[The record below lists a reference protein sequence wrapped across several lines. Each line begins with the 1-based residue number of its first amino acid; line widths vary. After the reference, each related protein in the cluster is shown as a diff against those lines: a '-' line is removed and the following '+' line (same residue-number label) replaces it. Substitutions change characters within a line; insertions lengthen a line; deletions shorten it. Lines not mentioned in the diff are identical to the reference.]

1 MFKKIIFTLTGIFL
15 SSLFT
20 LIVIDLI
27 LFFFP
32 VNQGMRALSVN
43 KQNPVFRFEP
53 NRTSQYSKN
62 WNFDIK
68 NIVKTN
74 NDGFVNDFDYDEE
87 SKEELL
93 SIIGDSYVE
102 ALMVPFKNS
111 LSGRLQSSASHRRV
125 YSFAASGAGLS
136 QHMIWAKYVK
146 DKYKSDY
153 FVFVIISNDFAESLA
168 KYEKSPGFHRFK
180 KSKDT
185 RWNLEL
191 ANYEPSTIRK
201 VFRESRLAMYL
212 LTNIKV
218 HNLLNFQLQ
227 FGVNDERKNYV
238 SNFQADYNEEFWK
251 DAKWATEIYLNNLYK
266 YSGVKPEKIIFVIDG
281 IRQNIYDK
289 NDKAYLDSFWYNIR
303 QYFMKE
309 AKLKGYHVLDMH
321 EEFKKSYRDKKKKFE
336 FKTDSHWNVFG
347 HKTVADSITNTDL
360 WKNFIK

>member
-1 MFKKIIFTLTGIFL
+1 MFKKIIFTLIGISL

-20 LIVIDLI
+20 LIIIDLI
-27 LFFFP
+27 LFLFP
-32 VNQGMRALSVN
+32 VNEGMRALSVN

-68 NIVKTN
+68 NIVKSN
-74 NDGFVNDFDYDEE
+74 NDGFVNDFDYDEL
-87 SKEELL
+87 SKKKLL
-93 SIIGDSYVE
+93 SIVGDSYVE

-111 LSGRLQSSASHRRV
+111 LSGRLQRAASEKRV
-125 YSFAASGAGLS
+125 YSFAASGAGLA
-136 QHMIWAKYVK
+136 QHMIWAKYAR
-146 DKYKSDY
+146 DKYKSNY
-153 FVFVIISNDFAESLA
+153 FIFVIISNDFAESLA
-168 KYEKSPGFHRFK
+168 KNGKSPGFHRFK
-180 KSKDT
+180 KSQDNN
-185 RWNLEL
+185 WNLEL

-227 FGVNDERKNYV
+227 FGVNDERKSYV

-281 IRQNIYDK
+281 IRQNIYDTS
-289 NDKAYLDSFWYNIR
+289 DKIYTESFWYNIR

-321 EEFKKSYRDKKKKFE
+321 KEFKKSYRDKKKKFE
-336 FKTDSHWNVFG
+336 FKTDSHWNGFG
-347 HKTVADSITNTDL
+347 HKTVADSLIKTDL

>member
-1 MFKKIIFTLTGIFL
+1 MFKKIIFTLIGISL

-20 LIVIDLI
+20 LIIIDLI
-27 LFFFP
+27 LFLFP
-32 VNQGMRALSVN
+32 VNEGMRALSVN
-43 KQNPVFRFEP
+43 TQNPVFRFEP

-68 NIVKTN
+68 NIVKSN
-74 NDGFVNDFDYDEE
+74 NDGFVNDFDYDEL
-87 SKEELL
+87 SKKKLL
-93 SIIGDSYVE
+93 SIVGDSYVE

-111 LSGRLQSSASHRRV
+111 LSGRLQRAASEKRV
-125 YSFAASGAGLS
+125 YSFAASGAGLA
-136 QHMIWAKYVK
+136 QHMIWAKYAR
-146 DKYKSDY
+146 DKYKSNY

-180 KSKDT
+180 KSEDNN
-185 RWNLEL
+185 WDFEL

-227 FGVNDERKNYV
+227 FGVNDERKSYV
-238 SNFQADYNEEFWK
+238 SNFKADYNEEFWK
-251 DAKWATEIYLNNLYK
+251 DAKWATKIYLNNLYK

-281 IRQNIYDK
+281 IRQNIYDT
-289 NDKAYLDSFWYNIR
+289 NDKIYTESFWYNIR

-321 EEFKKSYRDKKKKFE
+321 KEFKKSYRDKKKKFE
-336 FKTDSHWNVFG
+336 FKTDSHWNGFG
-347 HKTVADSITNTDL
+347 HKTVADSLIKTDL